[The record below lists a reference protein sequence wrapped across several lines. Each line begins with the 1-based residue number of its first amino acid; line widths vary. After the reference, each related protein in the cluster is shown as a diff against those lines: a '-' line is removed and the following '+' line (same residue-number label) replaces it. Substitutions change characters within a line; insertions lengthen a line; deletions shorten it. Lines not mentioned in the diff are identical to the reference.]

1 MTKYTYYKGTENS
14 REVVEFETTAEP
26 LYRATICVVD
36 IDLLLCGVA
45 SFPCGSGDDVKLTLE
60 QQRDILLLV
69 QEERGK
75 LTRKTGPKSL
85 TDWYN
90 SGLRTFEEYFAP
102 GDTVTEDLVDYFINI
117 MPPQTM
123 WSNLVQAGEPFSHE
137 NDSKGNYRATFITFA
152 KKDGEWQFAG
162 YCFSKETQN
171 RITRKGKLAD
181 RIFDVQYLIE
191 AEKHRQAAR
200 RSMTS
205 T

>member
-1 MTKYTYYKGTENS
+1 MKYTYYKGTENS

-26 LYRATICVVD
+26 LYRVTTCMVD
-36 IDLLLCGVA
+36 VDLLLCGVK

-75 LTRKTGPKSL
+75 LIHKAGTKSL
-85 TDWYN
+85 TDWHN
-90 SGLRTFEEYFAP
+90 SGLRTFEEYFLP
-102 GDTVTEDLVDYFINI
+102 GDTVAEDVVDYLINV

-123 WSNLVQAGEPFSHE
+123 WSNLVQAGEPYSHE

-152 KKDGEWQFAG
+152 KKDGEWQFTG

-171 RITRKGKLAD
+171 RITRKGKLSD

-191 AEKHRQAAR
+191 AEKHRQEVTANAK
-200 RSMTS
+200 
-205 T
+205 